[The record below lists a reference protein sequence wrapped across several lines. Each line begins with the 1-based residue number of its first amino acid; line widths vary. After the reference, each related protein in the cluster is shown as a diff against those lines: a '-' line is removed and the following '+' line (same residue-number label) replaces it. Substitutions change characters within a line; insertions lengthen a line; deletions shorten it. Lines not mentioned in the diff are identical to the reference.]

1 MNNTVFNIDLLK
13 GQGLPIKSRPE
24 GVIIGVLGFALPV
37 FVFMLF
43 GAWYFSNDVL
53 ITVQARQLNNY
64 ESRIEQLSGLLQ
76 RHQQLMANKQHTS
89 KCLEEV
95 SLATERYT
103 VQWSGILEELVRK
116 MPDAVVM
123 TSLEVRRQHAR
134 VNVPRLDDPDRTVE
148 IQLPARTLEIGLR
161 APAGEESDQAV
172 QRFRERL
179 LESELLRGRIND
191 INVSQQVE
199 RIGDDYVAIYHMKC
213 SFKLP
218 IQE

>member
-1 MNNTVFNIDLLK
+1 MNKTVFNIDLLK
-13 GQGLPIKSRPE
+13 GRGLPIKSRPE

-37 FVFMLF
+37 FMFMLF

-64 ESRIEQLSGLLQ
+64 QSKIEQLSGLLET
-76 RHQQLMANKQHTS
+76 HQQLMADKHQIS
-89 KCLEEV
+89 KGLEEV
-95 SLATERYT
+95 SLATQRYT
-103 VQWSGILEELVRK
+103 VQWSGILEELVRQ

-123 TSLEVRRQHAR
+123 TGLEVRRRHAR

-148 IQLPARTLEIGLR
+148 IQLPARTLEIALR
-161 APAGEESDQAV
+161 ARAGEESDQAV
-172 QRFRERL
+172 QNFRQRL
-179 LESELLRGRIND
+179 LESELLTGQIND

-213 SFKLP
+213 AFKLP
-218 IQE
+218 N